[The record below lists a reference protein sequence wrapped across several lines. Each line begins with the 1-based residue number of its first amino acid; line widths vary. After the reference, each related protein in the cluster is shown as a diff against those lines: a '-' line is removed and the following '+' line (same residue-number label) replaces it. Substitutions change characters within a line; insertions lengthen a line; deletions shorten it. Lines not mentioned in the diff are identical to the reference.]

1 MREALEGS
9 QAIARAVALCRPQ
22 VVAAYP
28 ITPQTHIVEG
38 LARLIADGL
47 LAAELVS
54 VESEFSAASVVL
66 GAAAAGSRSYTAS
79 ASQGILLMSEVL
91 YNISGLRIP
100 VVLTCANR
108 AVSSPVSIWNDH
120 QDSMAVRDSGWIQ
133 LHCVDNQEAVDTTIQ
148 AFRISE
154 RTELPVMVCVDGFT
168 LTHTL
173 EPIDLPDAAQVD
185 AFLPPFR
192 FSRTLS
198 SSAPLSQGTLVSPEF
213 FTEMRFLQHEA
224 FARAEKEILSAD
236 RDWAGFVGRDCG
248 GLLRVEG
255 DREASVAILAMGSVY
270 GTLKDAHRSGL
281 LGRPVRLLSLRA
293 FRPFPAGAIRE
304 ATQGLSDLI
313 VLDRSLSPGSG
324 GIVAHEIRSALYG
337 MAKGPRVVNFAV
349 GLGGRNVPGEIF
361 REMLE
366 SLEKDPPSFSIFD
379 LDPRKLPDPG
389 PDAATEMPSSGPV
402 LSPR

>member
-28 ITPQTHIVEG
+28 ITPQTHIVEA
-38 LARLIADGL
+38 LARLIADDL
-47 LAAELVS
+47 LEAELVS

-66 GAAAAGSRSYTAS
+66 GAASAGSRSYTAS

-91 YNISGLRIP
+91 YNISGLRVP

-133 LHCVDNQEAVDTTIQ
+133 LYCADNQEAVDTTIQ

-173 EPIDLPDAAQVD
+173 EPIDLPEAGQVD

-192 FSRTLS
+192 FSRSLS
-198 SSAPLSQGTLVSPEF
+198 TARPLTQGTLVSPEF
-213 FTEMRFLQHEA
+213 FTEMRALQHGA
-224 FARAEKEILSAD
+224 FALAEQEILAAD
-236 RDWAGFVGRDCG
+236 RDFAGLVGRDSG
-248 GLLRVEG
+248 GFLRVEG
-255 DREASVAILAMGSVY
+255 DREAEVAILAMGSVY

-281 LGRPVRLLSLRA
+281 LGRPVRLLCLRA

-304 ATQGLSDLI
+304 AAEGLSDLI
-313 VLDRSLSPGSG
+313 ILDRSLSPGSG

-337 MAKGPRVVNFAV
+337 SGKGPRIVNFAV

-366 SLEKDPPSFSIFD
+366 ALEKDPPAFSFFD
-379 LDPRKLPDPG
+379 LDSGKLPLPSDSV
-389 PDAATEMPSSGPV
+389 MPPS
-402 LSPR
+402 